1 MSKPNTWKDRW
12 PEMEKWY
19 YEEKLSYNK
28 IRERAFE
35 KWGEAPSKGTMS
47 PHFNKATK
55 EKAAYRQ
62 EKYRST
68 LKGRL
73 VARIHKYKI
82 KQPTTYKY
90 AKSNSTVRE
99 RIRINLKEYR
109 KKGTA
114 NKMEESVG
122 IDEVIKYLT
131 KVQKL
136 DLKSNTAISP
146 LTGRVL
152 DLDKEFHLD
161 HWNPEGGNT
170 LENIRILSREE
181 NMMKS
186 NLHADELKFL
196 CNDII
201 AMGHESSSF

>member
-99 RIRINLKEYR
+99 RIRINLK
-109 KKGTA
+109 
-114 NKMEESVG
+114 
-122 IDEVIKYLT
+122 
-131 KVQKL
+131 
-136 DLKSNTAISP
+136 
-146 LTGRVL
+146 
-152 DLDKEFHLD
+152 
-161 HWNPEGGNT
+161 
-170 LENIRILSREE
+170 
-181 NMMKS
+181 
-186 NLHADELKFL
+186 
-196 CNDII
+196 
-201 AMGHESSSF
+201 